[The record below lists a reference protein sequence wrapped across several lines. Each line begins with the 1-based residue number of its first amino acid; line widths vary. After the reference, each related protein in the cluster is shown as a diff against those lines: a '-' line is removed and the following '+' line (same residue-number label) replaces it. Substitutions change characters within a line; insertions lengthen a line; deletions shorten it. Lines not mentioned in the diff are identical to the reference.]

1 MEAMAAKR
9 VGVVISAHC
18 SSHNDGCAEGKVAG
32 QISAGDDVFDRPVRV
47 GELLALLE
55 PWVAVHPGQQTTSG
69 AMSSPAARTVD
80 NPLSSLAESFAV
92 VCSERVAED
101 RDLLIS
107 GVTSKRYLQFLRQR
121 SRELQKKQKMASK
134 WADDAASGSAEW
146 DFLDADSTT
155 LVNATTEAAARSAV
169 GATLDALEAVLA
181 GRWKHAF
188 VCSRPPGHHNG
199 CCELLEEIDE
209 GGHVYACHGGCVL
222 NETAIGIRHAQSLV
236 AAAQTSRTRAAAAA
250 DLSKR
255 PPSSKRDAAPTKQ
268 QPRAALPF
276 GSGCKI
282 AVVDIDVHFG
292 DGTALCFYDDP
303 TVRVAAHT
311 ITSLTIHSCPSCLT
325 ASSRCA
331 HVVALHRH

>member
-18 SSHNDGCAEGKVAG
+18 SSHNDRCAEGKVAG

-47 GELLALLE
+47 SELLALLE
-55 PWVAVHPGQQTTSG
+55 PWVAHQTTSG
-69 AMSSPAARTVD
+69 AVSSPAIGTGKVN
-80 NPLSSLAESFAV
+80 NPLSRLAESLAV
-92 VCSERVAED
+92 VRSERVAKD
-101 RDLLIS
+101 RDLLIA

-121 SRELQKKQKMASK
+121 SRELQRKQKMASK
-134 WADDAASGSAEW
+134 WAESAASDSAEW
-146 DFLDADSTT
+146 DFLDTDSTT
-155 LVNATTEAAARSAV
+155 LVNATTEVAARSAV

-181 GRWKHAF
+181 GRWQHAF
-188 VCSRPPGHHNG
+188 VCARPPGHHNG
-199 CCELLEEIDE
+199 CCELLEDIDE

-236 AAAQTSRTRAAAAA
+236 AAAQTSRTQAAAAA
-250 DLSKR
+250 DLSGR
-255 PPSSKRDAAPTKQ
+255 PPSSKRHAVPSKQ
-268 QPRAALPF
+268 QPRAGLPF

-303 TVRVAAHT
+303 TVRV
-311 ITSLTIHSCPSCLT
+311 IHS
-325 ASSRCA
+325 
-331 HVVALHRH
+331 